1 MSNLFRQKVS
11 YNWSEYRHFE
21 QEPWLETTALNF
33 SIWPFNQMLDYKKG
47 QITKPAWRHPDGT
60 FTTTFC
66 LEDACKCFSSEEVFP
81 EFLRA
86 QTVRGRVRASAPIV
100 SATWVENCLF
110 DERMMWIYKVPQTSW
125 FSRIS
130 RSILAHY
137 ILGSVIFTQV
147 ILASLVQSGSLLA
160 SLGHFGRKIWLP
172 TSFWDSLYIYC
183 FVLPIASMIW
193 RCNNQA
199 PQSQGDY
206 GLLHWPASPSSH
218 LSVFQ
223 TWFQSNFLFLF
234 QFSATLDCLCLQY
247 IHMLQLVLSSF
258 VTFTITVNS
267 FLVKHHKSR
276 EHIQHLIIISYL
288 KVVRGIE
295 KVGVHRK
302 IVKNDYL

>member
-1 MSNLFRQKVS
+1 M
-11 YNWSEYRHFE
+11 E
-21 QEPWLETTALNF
+21 
-33 SIWPFNQMLDYKKG
+33 YKKE
-47 QITKPAWRHPDGT
+47 QITKPAWRHPEGT
-60 FTTTFC
+60 FATKFC
-66 LEDACKCFSSEEVFP
+66 SEDACKCFSPGEVFP
-81 EFLRA
+81 ECLRA

-100 SATWVENCLF
+100 SATWVEKCFF

-125 FSRIS
+125 FSRIL

-147 ILASLVQSGSLLA
+147 ILASLGQLGWLLA
-160 SLGHFGRKIWLP
+160 SLGHFGHKIRLA

-223 TWFQSNFLFLF
+223 T
-234 QFSATLDCLCLQY
+234 
-247 IHMLQLVLSSF
+247 
-258 VTFTITVNS
+258 
-267 FLVKHHKSR
+267 
-276 EHIQHLIIISYL
+276 
-288 KVVRGIE
+288 
-295 KVGVHRK
+295 
-302 IVKNDYL
+302 